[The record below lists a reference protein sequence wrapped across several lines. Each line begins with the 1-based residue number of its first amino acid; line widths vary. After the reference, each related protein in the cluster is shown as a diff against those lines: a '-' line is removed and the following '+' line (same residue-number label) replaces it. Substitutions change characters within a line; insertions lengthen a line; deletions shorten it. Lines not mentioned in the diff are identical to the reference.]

1 MTDDQSSEI
10 RALKMQVAKLQLES
24 KLRRNLASEIDKQ
37 KQIARNAEEIAKEK
51 SKEIEEIASQLSK
64 YLSPQLFASIFSGGK
79 KVIIESEKKFL
90 TVFFSDIVS
99 FTSISDKMDSAPLT
113 EMLNL
118 YLTKMSEIALK
129 YGGTID
135 KYIGDS
141 VMIFFGDPET
151 LGKDQ
156 DALNC
161 VKMAIEMQNTV
172 KKLSNS
178 FMNDF
183 SLLNPLKI
191 RVGIHSGECTVGNF
205 GSEKRLDYTVIGG
218 TVNLAS
224 RLESNS
230 PEGKILISEKT
241 KSLIVNDINCEKY
254 DEINVKGFNE
264 NINTFIRIF
273 LNLEN

>member
-151 LGKDQ
+151 SGQDQ

-161 VKMAIEMQNTV
+161 VKMAIEMQNTM

-241 KSLIVNDINCEKY
+241 KSLIVNEINCEKY